1 MAELKL
7 RPPKESRDEPPHSK
21 APASEGGRYTS
32 EVKNGP
38 KNRPEGRPL
47 QMSTP
52 RERRGVAQK
61 SSEQSNPR
69 AQVQTRYL
77 GHPLR
82 EEELERI
89 PVVGFPA

>member
-1 MAELKL
+1 MSELKL
-7 RPPKESRDEPPHSK
+7 RPPKESRGEPPHSQT
-21 APASEGGRYTS
+21 PASEGGRYTS

-47 QMSTP
+47 QRSTP
-52 RERRGVAQK
+52 REQREAAQE
-61 SSEQSNPR
+61 SSEQSNRR

-77 GHPLR
+77 EHPLR